1 VINGSTKKMTN
12 TLLLNTNKHPTIDP
26 KTPARRNYNS
36 RTSELKDLSEGKNT
50 EKPFQMTSQE
60 ILESDKK
67 SHTPGPG
74 YPSIKKDLRNK
85 SNKIGQVSNAR
96 RFNDGRVD
104 QAKFTAAIRQSEAVG
119 K

>member
-1 VINGSTKKMTN
+1 
-12 TLLLNTNKHPTIDP
+12 
-26 KTPARRNYNS
+26 
-36 RTSELKDLSEGKNT
+36 
-50 EKPFQMTSQE
+50 MTSQE

-85 SNKIGQVSNAR
+85 SNNIGQVSNAR

-104 QAKFTAAIRQSEAVG
+104 QVKFTAAIRQSEAVG
-119 K
+119 KQSDQVIRSSIELISKVRNSNKFLG

>member
-1 VINGSTKKMTN
+1 
-12 TLLLNTNKHPTIDP
+12 
-26 KTPARRNYNS
+26 
-36 RTSELKDLSEGKNT
+36 
-50 EKPFQMTSQE
+50 MTSQE

-119 K
+119 KQSDQVIRSSIELISKVRNSNKFLG

>member
-1 VINGSTKKMTN
+1 
-12 TLLLNTNKHPTIDP
+12 
-26 KTPARRNYNS
+26 
-36 RTSELKDLSEGKNT
+36 
-50 EKPFQMTSQE
+50 MTSQE

-119 K
+119 KQSNQVIRSSIELISKVRNSNKFLG